1 MKTQNN
7 PTFALPELQ
16 QAIDEARP
24 LLEGAEAAKN
34 RVSNEI
40 KALENYLQSLN
51 LKHEFRYEISSSKSV
66 VGNDAA
72 QSLEYSGTA
81 NALME
86 DELLVWAPDQKGTWR
101 LFFEL
106 KTCEGSIDIGLGSD
120 PYMWSEEWEQREF
133 KPLIECSFDIRKRVY
148 QDHLVNFVKQL
159 GEDLR
164 VERKKEPALDDEIP
178 F

>member
-1 MKTQNN
+1 MKSQDN

-40 KALENYLQSLN
+40 KALENYLQGLN
-51 LKHEFRYEISSSKSV
+51 LKHEFRYQVSV
-66 VGNDAA
+66 SQCAVGNDAA
-72 QSLEYSGTA
+72 ALLEYSGTA
-81 NALME
+81 SALME
-86 DELLVWAPDQKGTWR
+86 EEELVWGPDKKGTWR
-101 LFFEL
+101 LFFAL
-106 KTCEGSIDIGLGSD
+106 KSCDGGIDIDAPGG
-120 PYMWSEEWEQREF
+120 PYFWSEEWEQREF
-133 KPLIECSFDIRKRVY
+133 KPLIECSFDIRRRVY
-148 QDHLVNFVKQL
+148 QDHLAKFVKQL

-164 VERKKEPALDDEIP
+164 VERKQEDAPDGAIP